1 MSNDSLLTGCS
12 ASDFFGA
19 TAHTPINATTSFVG
33 CWVGVPSVLQT
44 CCAQSGYTAGFVNG
58 TCGCPLSLRVA
69 TAIETFQNCADNK
82 TVVSECGRGTE
93 NAARSRGHNVGG
105 KLAVTALCVSIILG
119 AVGV

>member
-1 MSNDSLLTGCS
+1 MSNDSLPAGCS
-12 ASDFFGA
+12 ASNFVGA
-19 TAHTPINATTSFVG
+19 SAHTPINATTSFIG

-58 TCGCPLSLRVA
+58 TCGCPLPLQAA
-69 TAIETFQNCADNK
+69 TAIETFNHCAENN

-93 NAARSRGHNVGG
+93 NAARSRVHNAGG
-105 KLAVTALCVSIILG
+105 KLAVAVLCVSIILG